1 MKEKARNITGGLII
15 LAGILELIVGISE
28 KTFSTILM
36 GICFCM
42 IGCLYFFEKR
52 K

>member
-1 MKEKARNITGGLII
+1 MKEKGRKI
-15 LAGILELIVGISE
+15 AGILITAAGVLELIVGIFE
-28 KTFSTILM
+28 RTFSIMLM
-36 GICFCM
+36 GICFCI